1 MDKSKTLLLAD
12 VLEVISRERGLFGAA
27 AAADML
33 RQQHDL
39 LGKANALCRIRAAEI
54 ERLHAENESLKRT
67 LAASCDEERDQLWE
81 ASPGGGCSRA
91 LSAEAVNRELLEALK
106 GVLALPAMQSTADGT
121 MSFYSA
127 VRAADAAIA
136 KAEGEQR

>member
-67 LAASCDEERDQLWE
+67 LAASCDEERSQLWE

-91 LSAEAVNRELLEALK
+91 LSAEAVNRELLKALK
-106 GVLALPAMQSTADGT
+106 AVCTHAPRSSQQIEADWNK
-121 MSFYSA
+121 A
-127 VRAADAAIA
+127 RAAIA
-136 KAEGEQR
+136 KAEGEKT